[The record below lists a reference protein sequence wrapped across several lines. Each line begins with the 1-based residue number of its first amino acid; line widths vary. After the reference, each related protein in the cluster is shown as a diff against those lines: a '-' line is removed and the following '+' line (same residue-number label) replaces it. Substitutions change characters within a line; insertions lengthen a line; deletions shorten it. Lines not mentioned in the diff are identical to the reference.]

1 MKLSFYLSDKLF
13 VAKGVHKAVY
23 RHPSN
28 TRYCIKV
35 TFTFRD
41 TDIERELLYRKALK
55 IRNKKPSLLPEYFGS
70 VETNLGPGHVFE
82 YIVDYDNQPSLE
94 LKSVFEKNLDVREI
108 FRVTP
113 LEFVRNFRD
122 MLLAQKIVVS
132 DVDPSN
138 FMVQRISADRFT
150 FKVVDNI
157 GSPVMV
163 PLAYYFDFVA
173 ERRIAKYWNRFIDEC
188 KLHYTSF
195 SHQMIGIHY
204 IVRSAFSI

>member
-1 MKLSFYLSDKLF
+1 MFIRLF
-13 VAKGVHKAVY
+13 I
-23 RHPSN
+23 SILQ
-28 TRYCIKV
+28 TL
-35 TFTFRD
+35 
-41 TDIERELLYRKALK
+41 DIVLRL
-55 IRNKKPSLLPEYFGS
+55 
-70 VETNLGPGHVFE
+70 
-82 YIVDYDNQPSLE
+82 
-94 LKSVFEKNLDVREI
+94 
-108 FRVTP
+108 P

-195 SHQMIGIHY
+195 LTSDDWNSLY
-204 IVRSAFSI
+204 C

>member
-1 MKLSFYLSDKLF
+1 MKLSF
-13 VAKGVHKAVY
+13 Y

-195 SHQMIGIHY
+195 LTSDDWNSLY
-204 IVRSAFSI
+204 C

>member
-35 TFTFRD
+35 TFIFRD
-41 TDIERELLYRKALK
+41 TDIERELLYRKSLK

-94 LKSVFEKNLDVREI
+94 LKAVFEKNLDVREI

-138 FMVQRISADRFT
+138 FMVQCISADRFT

-195 SHQMIGIHY
+195 LTSDDWNSLY
-204 IVRSAFSI
+204 C

>member
-70 VETNLGPGHVFE
+70 VETNLGPGHVFK

-195 SHQMIGIHY
+195 LTSDDWNSLYCY
-204 IVRSAFSI
+204 ISFW

>member
-41 TDIERELLYRKALK
+41 TDIEKELLYRKALK

-163 PLAYYFDFVA
+163 PFAYYFDFVA

-195 SHQMIGIHY
+195 LTSDDWNSLY
-204 IVRSAFSI
+204 C

>member
-13 VAKGVHKAVY
+13 IAKGVHKAVY
-23 RHPSN
+23 KHPSN

-55 IRNKKPSLLPEYFGS
+55 IRNKKPSLLPEYFCS

-113 LEFVRNFRD
+113 LEFVRNFRE

-132 DVDPSN
+132 DVDPSK

-195 SHQMIGIHY
+195 LTSDDWNSLYCY
-204 IVRSAFSI
+204 ISFW

>member
-1 MKLSFYLSDKLF
+1 MSFYLSDKLF
-13 VAKGVHKAVY
+13 IAKGVHKAVY
-23 RHPSN
+23 KHPSN

-41 TDIERELLYRKALK
+41 TDIERELLYRKA
-55 IRNKKPSLLPEYFGS
+55 F
-70 VETNLGPGHVFE
+70 
-82 YIVDYDNQPSLE
+82 
-94 LKSVFEKNLDVREI
+94 FEKNLDVREI

-195 SHQMIGIHY
+195 LTSDDWNSLY
-204 IVRSAFSI
+204 C

>member
-113 LEFVRNFRD
+113 LEFVRIFRD

-173 ERRIAKYWNRFIDEC
+173 ERRIAKYYEI
-188 KLHYTSF
+188 
-195 SHQMIGIHY
+195 
-204 IVRSAFSI
+204 

>member
-1 MKLSFYLSDKLF
+1 MFIRLF
-13 VAKGVHKAVY
+13 IGILQILD
-23 RHPSN
+23 

-41 TDIERELLYRKALK
+41 TDIEKELLYRKALK

-82 YIVDYDNQPSLE
+82 YIVDYDNQPSLQ

-113 LEFVRNFRD
+113 LEFVRNFRE

-195 SHQMIGIHY
+195 LTLDEWNSLY
-204 IVRSAFSI
+204 C

>member
-1 MKLSFYLSDKLF
+1 MKLSFYLFDKLF

-113 LEFVRNFRD
+113 LEFVRIFRD
-122 MLLAQKIVVS
+122 MLLA
-132 DVDPSN
+132 
-138 FMVQRISADRFT
+138 
-150 FKVVDNI
+150 
-157 GSPVMV
+157 
-163 PLAYYFDFVA
+163 
-173 ERRIAKYWNRFIDEC
+173 
-188 KLHYTSF
+188 
-195 SHQMIGIHY
+195 
-204 IVRSAFSI
+204 

>member
-173 ERRIAKYWNRFIDEC
+173 ERRIAKYWNRFIDER

-195 SHQMIGIHY
+195 LTSDDWNSLY
-204 IVRSAFSI
+204 C

>member
-13 VAKGVHKAVY
+13 IAKGVHKAVY
-23 RHPSN
+23 KHPSN

-188 KLHYTSF
+188 ALYKL
-195 SHQMIGIHY
+195 SHI
-204 IVRSAFSI
+204 R

>member
-1 MKLSFYLSDKLF
+1 MTICLSDKLF
-13 VAKGVHKAVY
+13 IAMGAHKAVY
-23 RHPSN
+23 RHPSDS
-28 TRYCIKV
+28 RYCIKV

-41 TDIERELLYRKALK
+41 TDIERELLYRKALE
-55 IRNKKPSLLPEYFGS
+55 IRKKKLSLLPEYFGS

-82 YIVDYDNQPSLE
+82 YIVDYDNQPSFE
-94 LKSVFEKNLDVREI
+94 LKSVFEKNL
-108 FRVTP
+108 
-113 LEFVRNFRD
+113 
-122 MLLAQKIVVS
+122 

-195 SHQMIGIHY
+195 LTSDDWNSLY
-204 IVRSAFSI
+204 C

>member
-28 TRYCIKV
+28 TRYCIKKV

-195 SHQMIGIHY
+195 LTADDWNSLY
-204 IVRSAFSI
+204 C

>member
-13 VAKGVHKAVY
+13 IAKGVHKAVY
-23 RHPSN
+23 KHPSN

-41 TDIERELLYRKALK
+41 TDIERELLYRKA
-55 IRNKKPSLLPEYFGS
+55 F
-70 VETNLGPGHVFE
+70 
-82 YIVDYDNQPSLE
+82 
-94 LKSVFEKNLDVREI
+94 FEKNLDVREI

-195 SHQMIGIHY
+195 LTSDDWNSLY
-204 IVRSAFSI
+204 C

>member
-13 VAKGVHKAVY
+13 IAKGVHKAVY
-23 RHPSN
+23 KHPSN

-94 LKSVFEKNLDVREI
+94 LKSVFEKNIDVREI

-113 LEFVRNFRD
+113 LEFVRNFRE
-122 MLLAQKIVVS
+122 MLLAQKIVVL
-132 DVDPSN
+132 
-138 FMVQRISADRFT
+138 ISLSSVFAGIMIVLLFSGLW
-150 FKVVDNI
+150 FALKFLIASIWVL
-157 GSPVMV
+157 
-163 PLAYYFDFVA
+163 LAA
-173 ERRIAKYWNRFIDEC
+173 I
-188 KLHYTSF
+188 
-195 SHQMIGIHY
+195 
-204 IVRSAFSI
+204 

>member
-13 VAKGVHKAVY
+13 IAKGVHKAVY
-23 RHPSN
+23 KHPSN

-113 LEFVRNFRD
+113 LEFVRNFCD

-195 SHQMIGIHY
+195 LTSDDWNSLY
-204 IVRSAFSI
+204 C

>member
-113 LEFVRNFRD
+113 LEFVRIFRD
-122 MLLAQKIVVS
+122 MPLAQKIVVS

-138 FMVQRISADRFT
+138 FMVDRFT

-195 SHQMIGIHY
+195 LTSDDWNSLY
-204 IVRSAFSI
+204 C

>member
-1 MKLSFYLSDKLF
+1 MTICLSDKLF
-13 VAKGVHKAVY
+13 IAVGAHKAVY
-23 RHPSN
+23 KHPSDS
-28 TRYCIKV
+28 RYCIKV

-41 TDIERELLYRKALK
+41 TDIERELLYRKALE
-55 IRNKKPSLLPEYFGS
+55 IRKKKLSLLPEYFGS
-70 VETNLGPGHVFE
+70 VETDLGPGYVFE

-157 GSPVMV
+157 GLPVMV

-195 SHQMIGIHY
+195 LTSDDWNSLY
-204 IVRSAFSI
+204 C

>member
-1 MKLSFYLSDKLF
+1 MKLSFYLSGKLF
-13 VAKGVHKAVY
+13 IAKGVHKAVY
-23 RHPSN
+23 KHPSN

-70 VETNLGPGHVFE
+70 VEINLGPGHVFE

-113 LEFVRNFRD
+113 LEFVRNFRE

-195 SHQMIGIHY
+195 LTSDDWNSLYCY
-204 IVRSAFSI
+204 ISFW

>member
-35 TFTFRD
+35 TFTLRD
-41 TDIERELLYRKALK
+41 TDIERELLYRKAL
-55 IRNKKPSLLPEYFGS
+55 
-70 VETNLGPGHVFE
+70 
-82 YIVDYDNQPSLE
+82 
-94 LKSVFEKNLDVREI
+94 
-108 FRVTP
+108 
-113 LEFVRNFRD
+113 
-122 MLLAQKIVVS
+122 
-132 DVDPSN
+132 
-138 FMVQRISADRFT
+138 
-150 FKVVDNI
+150 DNI

-195 SHQMIGIHY
+195 LTSDDWNSLY
-204 IVRSAFSI
+204 C

>member
-13 VAKGVHKAVY
+13 IAKGVHKAVY
-23 RHPSN
+23 KHPSN

-113 LEFVRNFRD
+113 LEFVRNFRE

-163 PLAYYFDFVA
+163 PLAYYFNFVA
-173 ERRIAKYWNRFIDEC
+173 ERRIAKYLNRFIDEC

-195 SHQMIGIHY
+195 LTSDDWNSLYCY
-204 IVRSAFSI
+204 ISFW

>member
-13 VAKGVHKAVY
+13 IAKGVHKAVY
-23 RHPSN
+23 KHPSN

-70 VETNLGPGHVFE
+70 VETNLGSGHVFE

-173 ERRIAKYWNRFIDEC
+173 ERRIAKYWNCFIDEC

-195 SHQMIGIHY
+195 LTSDDWNSLY
-204 IVRSAFSI
+204 C

>member
-13 VAKGVHKAVY
+13 VVKGVHKAVY

-108 FRVTP
+108 FR
-113 LEFVRNFRD
+113 D

-195 SHQMIGIHY
+195 LTSDDWNSLY
-204 IVRSAFSI
+204 C

>member
-13 VAKGVHKAVY
+13 IAKGVHKAVY
-23 RHPSN
+23 KHPSN

-113 LEFVRNFRD
+113 LEFVRNFRE
-122 MLLAQKIVVS
+122 MLLAQKIVVY

-188 KLHYTSF
+188 SCIFFHFFF
-195 SHQMIGIHY
+195 SPFSKMIVAGL
-204 IVRSAFSI
+204 

>member
-1 MKLSFYLSDKLF
+1 MKLSFYLSAKLF

-113 LEFVRNFRD
+113 LEFVRIFRD

-195 SHQMIGIHY
+195 LTSDDWNSLYCY
-204 IVRSAFSI
+204 ISFW